1 MPRKFYKENDEQ
13 IPAIVFELDAPVGF
27 TEITEQEEIK
37 TLYILQYQYRIE
49 DGKSYVLDFTTDVYI
64 NVLNGVYSDI
74 EAFELEAHI
83 KELYNELNNGLW
95 LTAKNTNTNLEVL
108 GVYTQELKDQIQ
120 AILDSYVFENY

>member
-1 MPRKFYKENDEQ
+1 MPRKFYKENGEL
-13 IPAIVFELDAPVGF
+13 IPSIAFELDAPVGF

-37 TLYILQYQYRIE
+37 TLYILQYQYRIA
-49 DGKSYVLDFTTDVYI
+49 DGKKFVLDFTADIYI
-64 NVLNGVYSDI
+64 DVLNGVYSDI
-74 EAFELEAHI
+74 EAFQLEAHI

-108 GVYTQELKDQIQ
+108 GVYTQELKDEIQ

>member
-37 TLYILQYQYRIE
+37 TLHILQYQYRIE
-49 DGKSYVLDFTTDVYI
+49 DGKSQVLDFTTDVYI

-83 KELYNELNNGLW
+83 KELYNKLTNGLW
-95 LTAKNTNTNLEVL
+95 ITAKNTNTNLEVL
-108 GVYTQELKDQIQ
+108 GVYTQEIKDQIQ
-120 AILDSYVFENY
+120 AILDSYDSENY

>member
-1 MPRKFYKENDEQ
+1 MPRKFYKEDGEQ

-37 TLYILQYQYRIE
+37 TLYILQYQYRIA
-49 DGKSYVLDFTTDVYI
+49 DGKKFVLDFTADVYI

-83 KELYNELNNGLW
+83 KDLYNELNNGLW
-95 LTAKNTNTNLEVL
+95 LTAKNTNSNLEIL
-108 GVYTQELKDQIQ
+108 GIYTQELKDEIQ
-120 AILDSYVFENY
+120 AILDSYVFDNY

>member
-1 MPRKFYKENDEQ
+1 MPRKFYKENGEQ
-13 IPAIVFELDAPVGF
+13 IPAIVFELESPVGF

-37 TLYILQYQYRIE
+37 ELYILQYQYRIA
-49 DGKSYVLDFTTDVYI
+49 DGKSYVINFTTDVYI

-95 LTAKNTNTNLEVL
+95 LTAKNTNSNLEVL
-108 GVYTQELKDQIQ
+108 GVYTQELKDDIQ
-120 AILDSYVFENY
+120 VILDSYVFDNY

>member
-1 MPRKFYKENDEQ
+1 MPRKFYKEDGEQ

-37 TLYILQYQYRIE
+37 TLYILQYQYRIA
-49 DGKSYVLDFTTDVYI
+49 DGKKFVLDFTADIYI
-64 NVLNGVYSDI
+64 DVLNGVYSDI
-74 EAFELEAHI
+74 EAFQLEAHI

-108 GVYTQELKDQIQ
+108 GVYTQELKDEIQ